1 MKLRFNL
8 FMKIFLGYLAAI
20 MAIFV
25 LATVIIRQSR
35 AFSELSY
42 ETEKE
47 VLPNALK
54 AKDLQMHVIQ
64 VQQWLTD
71 ISATRGAEGFDDGY
85 DEAADHAETFRQ
97 TIAEYKSFYNG
108 KKNSEKVKQM
118 DDILTSFNEF
128 YEIGKQMAAS
138 YIEFGPDKGNEFME
152 VFDPFAE
159 KIYDSV
165 NEFVDEQVSIIKNDV
180 SIIDRKSKQLL
191 NISMVL
197 GISSTMLILILGILI
212 SNLVSK
218 PIKNLTGILK
228 DISEGEGDLT
238 RRITISANDEIGDMA
253 NYFNLTFEKIRVMV
267 ESVQNQATKL
277 EGVGVDL
284 ASNMNE
290 TAAAINEISEN
301 IRSIKNQTINQSA
314 SVTETSSTMEQIS
327 GGINR
332 LNNLISEQSTNI
344 TQSTVSIQDL
354 IKNIESVA
362 QTLIHNTENID
373 RLSQTSQAGKNA
385 LDKITEAIK
394 EVAKESEGLLELS
407 KVIQG
412 IAEQTNLLAMNA
424 AIEAAHAG
432 ETGKG
437 FAVVAD
443 EARKLAESSTAQTNT
458 INEVLSKIQESIK
471 QTIDY
476 AKEVVAQFALI
487 EKGVE
492 TVSREENGIRDTV
505 ESQAN
510 DSKSIL
516 QALTELDDITKKVQS
531 SSAEMLNGSNQITS
545 EARNMNMITQEING
559 GMNEMASGA
568 EQITDAVNSVNDLT
582 AENKSS
588 INTLLSEVKK
598 FKV

>member
-1 MKLRFNL
+1 
-8 FMKIFLGYLAAI
+8 
-20 MAIFV
+20 
-25 LATVIIRQSR
+25 
-35 AFSELSY
+35 
-42 ETEKE
+42 
-47 VLPNALK
+47 
-54 AKDLQMHVIQ
+54 
-64 VQQWLTD
+64 
-71 ISATRGAEGFDDGY
+71 
-85 DEAADHAETFRQ
+85 
-97 TIAEYKSFYNG
+97 
-108 KKNSEKVKQM
+108 M

-165 NEFVDEQVSIIKNDV
+165 NEFVDEQVGIIKNDV

-191 NISMVL
+191 SASMVL
-197 GISSTMLILILGILI
+197 GISSTMLILVLGILI

-277 EGVGVDL
+277 EEVGVDL

-301 IRSIKNQTINQSA
+301 IKSIKNQTINQSA

-344 TQSTVSIQDL
+344 TQSTVSIQDM
-354 IKNIESVA
+354 IKNIDSVA
-362 QTLIHNTENID
+362 ETLIHNTENID
-373 RLSQTSQAGKNA
+373 RLSKTSQAGKNA

-443 EARKLAESSTAQTNT
+443 EVRKLAESSTAQTNT
-458 INEVLSKIQESIK
+458 INEVLSKIQESIR

-531 SSAEMLNGSNQITS
+531 SSAEMLNGSNQISS
-545 EARNMNMITQEING
+545 EAKNMNMITQEING

>member
-85 DEAADHAETFRQ
+85 DEAADHAEAFRQ
-97 TIAEYKSFYNG
+97 TVAEYKSFYNG

-165 NEFVDEQVSIIKNDV
+165 NEFVDEQVGIIKDDV

-191 NISMVL
+191 NVSMVL
-197 GISSTMLILILGILI
+197 GISSTMLILLLGILI

-301 IRSIKNQTINQSA
+301 IKSIKNQTINQSA

-354 IKNIESVA
+354 IKNIDSVA

-443 EARKLAESSTAQTNT
+443 EVRKLAESSTAQTNT